1 MSQTDD
7 RRPSYDELAA
17 LVVRQAETIAQLEA
31 TVERLTA
38 RVAEL
43 ERRLGRNSGNSSL
56 PPSGDTFSRP
66 EKRVTSSNKRKRGRR
81 GA

>member
-1 MSQTDD
+1 VSQADD

-38 RVAEL
+38 RVAE
-43 ERRLGRNSGNSSL
+43 
-56 PPSGDTFSRP
+56 
-66 EKRVTSSNKRKRGRR
+66 V
-81 GA
+81 GAAPGA